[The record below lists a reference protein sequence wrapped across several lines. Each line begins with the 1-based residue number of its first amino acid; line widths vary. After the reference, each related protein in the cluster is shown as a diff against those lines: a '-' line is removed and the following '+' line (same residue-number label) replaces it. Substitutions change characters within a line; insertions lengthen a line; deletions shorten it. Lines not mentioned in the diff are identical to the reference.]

1 MSSNLK
7 TKYQKTVAAQLKEEF
22 DIANVHAIPNLK
34 KIVVNMGTGDLLK
47 DKGTKQQLIEVVS
60 TITGQQPKVQPARIS
75 VAGFGVRE
83 GNPVGLTVTL
93 RGERMWDFYEKLV
106 SVALPRL
113 RDFRG
118 VSRRSFDKNGNYNLG
133 LTEYV
138 IFPEVDLTKLEKVH
152 GMQITIVTNTNSK
165 KQAERLL
172 ELLGMPFE
180 EKEE

>member
-7 TKYQKTVAAQLKEEF
+7 IKYHKEIAGELKKEF
-22 DIANVHAIPNLK
+22 GISNIHAIPTLS

-47 DKGTKQQLIEVVS
+47 DKGAKQQLIDVLS
-60 TITGQQPKVQPARIS
+60 TITGQKPKVQPARIS

-118 VSRRSFDKNGNYNLG
+118 VSRKSFDKHGNYNLG

-152 GMQITIVTNTNSK
+152 GLQITIVTSTHNQK
-165 KQAERLL
+165 EAEKLL

-180 EKEE
+180 EKE